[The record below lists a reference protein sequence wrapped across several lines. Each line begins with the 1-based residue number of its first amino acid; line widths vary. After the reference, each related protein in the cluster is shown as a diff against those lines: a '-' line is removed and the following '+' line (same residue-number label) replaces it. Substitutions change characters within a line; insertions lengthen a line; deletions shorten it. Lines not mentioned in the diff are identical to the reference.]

1 MFGEE
6 PGLVFLYCPG
16 LQRKGVSVMNL
27 SDMVGRNQAPE
38 GNRPLDKRTDFM
50 NMRKIQP
57 GESLTEKLLSS
68 QASHISSQASH
79 TAEYERGITDHLIR
93 GLVDRL
99 PKPDGIWPLDDRA
112 KWLRTAA
119 GIFDLVYKA
128 GDGEHREISI
138 AFVKQ
143 EAANSPMS

>member
-1 MFGEE
+1 
-6 PGLVFLYCPG
+6 
-16 LQRKGVSVMNL
+16 MNR

-68 QASHISSQASH
+68 QASH

-93 GLVDRL
+93 GLVD
-99 PKPDGIWPLDDRA
+99 P
-112 KWLRTAA
+112 AA
-119 GIFDLVYKA
+119 
-128 GDGEHREISI
+128 EIRRHLAS
-138 AFVKQ
+138 
-143 EAANSPMS
+143 